1 MVPHTE
7 RRGFFRDGTSEASQR
22 TKRVPRLTKSTPSTL
37 RRIAKQMKKGRGR
50 GKREERENEENRR
63 YCEKETGKGIAEENK
78 KKKTSRE
85 EKIPQQPFSPIRLD
99 PPLPEAQLALLAI
112 DVTNVSECFSAAS
125 PLLDPLS
132 PLHHPFLIPRT
143 PL

>member
-1 MVPHTE
+1 MGGE
-7 RRGFFRDGTSEASQR
+7 RKRREQKVLRKRDRKGDSGR
-22 TKRVPRLTKSTPSTL
+22 
-37 RRIAKQMKKGRGR
+37 KQ
-50 GKREERENEENRR
+50 E
-63 YCEKETGKGIAEENK
+63 
-78 KKKTSRE
+78 KKTSRE